1 MGPVQEVPP
10 RPNVE
15 LRVASSG
22 EPVVAFAF
30 PYQADLV
37 DAMRAIPGRRFD
49 WDRKEWIVPRTET
62 SAVYVGDALRRWPEL
77 VAQDEVLAWLQE
89 APKTWLGRVSVRK
102 RGESGEF
109 LVRTLAG
116 PLPEE
121 LATLVT
127 ETLTERDHVLPFDA
141 TAADALLEHDGT
153 RMDRAA
159 MGCATRLQVGLEP
172 PAAELTI
179 EHTVEEAM
187 FGLQPL
193 WDPDAVKAF
202 GALPGADARARQLPI
217 DPWVLEALEGFL
229 RQFVV
234 TVSPAAKHHLDL
246 VRAEHDEAIEAIRRS
261 RSRKAEPM
269 PEVAARLGGELA
281 PFQWAGVRYLLDKR
295 RAFLA
300 DEQGLGKTVQALAAL
315 EADEAFPAVVVC
327 PASLK
332 LTWERE
338 AAKWLPHRSRVV
350 VTGRSAVAPRADLV
364 IVNYEIVADHR
375 DSLTRARPQAV
386 VLDESHYCKNPR
398 AKRTQAVRRL
408 VAALPQGSLRLAL
421 SGTPVTNGPQEI
433 VPQLRILGRLEEFG
447 SGAQLKRRFKG
458 NGAEERLHW
467 HLRRRC
473 FVRRLKRD
481 VLPQLPDKRR
491 VVIPVALNNEQE
503 YRLAEKDVIAWL
515 REQPLDLSELD
526 AKIARVLRAERLA
539 QINTLKQLAAKGK
552 LAAAVAWIHDFLES
566 DEPLV
571 VFAHHQE
578 VQDAVLAHFPG
589 AGHLLGRD
597 SAKRRDEEVRRFQDG
612 TGPKLLV
619 CSTAVAGHG
628 ITLTRASNVCF
639 LELGWTPAQHD
650 QAEDRCHRIGQH
662 DAVTAW
668 YLLAAGTIDET
679 IAELLTAKRG
689 VVGAVTDGAR
699 DIGGSLVDE
708 VVKALADGPARR
720 HLRVA

>member
-1 MGPVQEVPP
+1 MELAPP

-15 LRVASSG
+15 LRVAANG
-22 EPVVAFAF
+22 EPVVAFGF
-30 PYQADLV
+30 PYQADIV

-49 WDRKEWIVPRTET
+49 WDRKEWLVPKHDVT
-62 SAVYVGDALRRWPEL
+62 AVYVADVLRRWPDL
-77 VAQDEVLAWLQE
+77 TAQDEVVAWLE
-89 APKTWLGRVSVRK
+89 SAPKTWLGRVTVRK
-102 RGESGEF
+102 HGGSGQF
-109 LVRTLAG
+109 VVRTLAG
-116 PLPEE
+116 PVPDEIEAHVEE
-121 LATLVT
+121 HVGD
-127 ETLTERDHVLPFDA
+127 RFSVLPF
-141 TAADALLEHDGT
+141 TQEAADALLEHDGT
-153 RMDRAA
+153 RFDRAA

-179 EHTVEEAM
+179 EHTVEEAT

-193 WDPDAVKAF
+193 WDPDATKAF
-202 GALPGADARARQLPI
+202 GLLPGADGRARTLPI
-217 DPWVLEALEGFL
+217 DPWALEALERFL
-229 RQFVV
+229 RDFVV
-234 TVSPAAKHHLDL
+234 TVAPPAQIALDEL
-246 VRAEHDEAIEAIRRS
+246 RREHDEAIEAIRRS
-261 RSRKAEPM
+261 RSKKAEPIDDTD
-269 PEVAARLGGELA
+269 ARLGGTLA
-281 PFQWAGVRYLLDKR
+281 PFQWAGVRYVLDKR
-295 RAFLA
+295 TAFLA

-315 EADEAFPAVVVC
+315 EADDAWPAVIVT

-338 AAKWLPHRSRVV
+338 AEKWLPHRTRTVV
-350 VTGRSAVAPRADLV
+350 SGRGTAIPQADLT
-364 IVNYEIVADHR
+364 IVNYDIVASHR
-375 DSLTRARPQAV
+375 DALLRRRPQAL

-398 AKRTQAVRRL
+398 AKRTQAVRKL
-408 VAALPQGSLRLAL
+408 ASGLPHGALRLAL
-421 SGTPVTNGPQEI
+421 SGTPVTNGPDEI
-433 VPQLRILGRLEEFG
+433 IAQLRILGRLEEFG
-447 SGAQLKRRFKG
+447 SGARLKRRFKG

-473 FVRRLKRD
+473 FVRRLKKD
-481 VLPQLPDKRR
+481 VLPQLPEKRR
-491 VVIPVALNNEQE
+491 VVVPVALTNEAE

-526 AKIARVLRAERLA
+526 AKIARTLRAERLA

-566 DEPLV
+566 GEPLV

-578 VQDAVLAHFPG
+578 VQDAVLQHFPD

-597 SAKRRDEEVRRFQDG
+597 SAARRDEQVEVFQSDG
-612 TGPKLLV
+612 GPQLLV

-679 IAELLTAKRG
+679 IAELLHAKRG
-689 VVGAVTDGAR
+689 IVDAVTDGAR
-699 DIGGSLVDE
+699 DLGGSLVDE
-708 VVKALADGPARR
+708 VVKALADGKPRR
-720 HLRVA
+720 HLRRVA

>member
-1 MGPVQEVPP
+1 MTTKPQEGARRGPGDHRGGSIV
-10 RPNVE
+10 NV
-15 LRVASSG
+15 SS
-22 EPVVAFAF
+22 
-30 PYQADLV
+30 
-37 DAMRAIPGRRFD
+37 
-49 WDRKEWIVPRTET
+49 
-62 SAVYVGDALRRWPEL
+62 
-77 VAQDEVLAWLQE
+77 
-89 APKTWLGRVSVRK
+89 
-102 RGESGEF
+102 
-109 LVRTLAG
+109 
-116 PLPEE
+116 
-121 LATLVT
+121 
-127 ETLTERDHVLPFDA
+127 
-141 TAADALLEHDGT
+141 
-153 RMDRAA
+153 
-159 MGCATRLQVGLEP
+159 
-172 PAAELTI
+172 
-179 EHTVEEAM
+179 
-187 FGLQPL
+187 
-193 WDPDAVKAF
+193 
-202 GALPGADARARQLPI
+202 
-217 DPWVLEALEGFL
+217 
-229 RQFVV
+229 
-234 TVSPAAKHHLDL
+234 
-246 VRAEHDEAIEAIRRS
+246 
-261 RSRKAEPM
+261 
-269 PEVAARLGGELA
+269 VAARLGGELA
-281 PFQWAGVRYLLDKR
+281 PFQWAGVRYVLDRR

-300 DEQGLGKTVQALAAL
+300 DEQGLGKTVQTLAAL
-315 EADEAFPAVVVC
+315 EADGAFPAVVVC

-338 AAKWLPHRSRVV
+338 ATKWLPHRSRAVIA
-350 VTGRSAVAPRADLV
+350 GRGTVAPRADLV

-375 DSLTRARPQAV
+375 ETLLRTRPKAL

-398 AKRTQAVRRL
+398 AKRTQAVRKL
-408 VAALPQGSLRLAL
+408 AQALPPDALRLAL

-433 VPQLRILGRLEEFG
+433 VAQLRILGRLEEFG

-467 HLRRRC
+467 HLRRSC
-473 FVRRLKRD
+473 FARRLKRD

-491 VVIPVALNNEQE
+491 VVIPVALTNEQE
-503 YRLAEKDVIAWL
+503 YRLAEKDVVAWL

-566 DEPLV
+566 GEPLV

-578 VQDAVLAHFPG
+578 VQDAVLAHFPD

-597 SAKRRDEEVRRFQDG
+597 RAARRDAEVQAFQDG
-612 TGPKLLV
+612 SGPPLLV

-628 ITLTRASNVCF
+628 VTLTRASNVCF

-679 IAELLTAKRG
+679 IAELLHSKRA

-699 DIGGSLVDE
+699 DTGGNMVDE
-708 VVKALADGPARR
+708 VVRALAEAPARR

>member
-1 MGPVQEVPP
+1 MEPVQEVPP

-15 LRVASSG
+15 LRAAPSG
-22 EPVVAFAF
+22 EPVVAFGF
-30 PYQADLV
+30 PYRADLV
-37 DAMRAIPGRRFD
+37 DVMRAIPGRRFD
-49 WDRKEWIVPRTET
+49 WDTKEWLIPRTEIT
-62 SAVYVGDALRRWPEL
+62 AVYVGDALRRFPDL
-77 VAQDEVLAWLQE
+77 VVEPQVHTWLQA
-89 APKTWLGRVSVRK
+89 APKTWLGRVTVRK

-109 LVRTLAG
+109 LVHTMAG
-116 PLPEE
+116 PLPED
-121 LATLVT
+121 LAAHAT
-127 ETLTERDHVLPFDA
+127 ETLTDRDHVLPF
-141 TAADALLEHDGT
+141 TQEAADALLEHDGT
-153 RMDRAA
+153 RLDRAA

-179 EHTVEEAM
+179 EHTVEEAT

-202 GALPGADARARQLPI
+202 GMLPGADSRARTLPI
-217 DPWVLEALEGFL
+217 DPWALEALERFL
-229 RQFVV
+229 HQFVV

-246 VRAEHDEAIEAIRRS
+246 VRAEHDVAVEAIRRS
-261 RSRKAEPM
+261 RSKTADPM
-269 PEVAARLGGELA
+269 PEVAAKLGGELA
-281 PFQWAGVRYLLDKR
+281 PFQWAGVRYLLEKR

-300 DEQGLGKTVQALAAL
+300 DEQGLGKTVQTLAAL
-315 EADEAFPAVVVC
+315 EADDAFPAVVVC

-338 AAKWLPHRSRVV
+338 AAKWLPHRTRAV

-375 DSLTRARPQAV
+375 DSLLRMRPNAL

-398 AKRTQAVRRL
+398 AKRTQAMRKL
-408 VAALPQGSLRLAL
+408 AGALPRDALRLAL
-421 SGTPVTNGPQEI
+421 SGTPVTNGPDEI
-433 VPQLRILGRLEEFG
+433 VAQLRILGRLEEFG

-467 HLRRRC
+467 HLRRSC
-473 FVRRLKRD
+473 FVRRLKKD

-491 VVIPVALNNEQE
+491 VVIPVGLTNQAE

-552 LAAAVAWIHDFLES
+552 LAAAIAWIHDFLES
-566 DEPLV
+566 GEPLV

-578 VQDAVLAHFPG
+578 VQDAVVAHFPS

-597 SAKRRDEEVRRFQDG
+597 SAARRDEAVRAFQDG
-612 TGPKLLV
+612 TGPQLLV

-679 IAELLTAKRG
+679 IAELLHAKRN

-699 DIGGSLVDE
+699 QTEGSMVDE
-708 VVKALADGPARR
+708 VVRALAEAPARR